1 MARFGRDSVL
11 RVAADLDWEAGEMC
25 QQVVITGVGR
35 EVLELG
41 TEGTSLKAVLEGSA
55 DGYRIE
61 VITQG
66 GRRVEVIKEVM
77 VPVRRGEKVVIR
89 VSPREG

>member
-1 MARFGRDSVL
+1 ML
-11 RVAADLDWEAGEMC
+11 RVGADLDWDAGEMC
-25 QQVVITGVGR
+25 QQAVITGVGR

-41 TEGTSLKAVLEGSA
+41 SEGTSLKVVMEGSA
-55 DGYRIE
+55 EGYRIE
-61 VITQG
+61 VLTQG